1 MNTALNIKEIDEL
14 LQRINLQH
22 VKLNQLSGNIPIIEL
37 DLEMKLVLDL
47 YELLDKLKSMS
58 RQDNVIDKS
67 QVNDQQTIAESATD
81 FESINL
87 IEKEQGGLSEQIDLM
102 AAMEKEETEP
112 YKATLEN
119 KRSEIFKEYAASPVE
134 EIAPEAPEI
143 KMKPVQHVTQS
154 RKTTAE
160 LFDEPATVARSFTGK
175 TTLHD
180 KMSSGKTER
189 SVASHLQSKPLTD
202 LKKSI
207 GINERFVF
215 VKELFNGDQKLYNQ
229 HIELLNNFSAYEE
242 ARLHLFE
249 NLALQ
254 MEWNMEGKLF
264 MELSELIRR
273 RFNG

>member
-119 KRSEIFKEYAASPVE
+119 KRSEIRELLNMVVVQQRNLRRDLEDPWSQADELAVE
-134 EIAPEAPEI
+134 LI
-143 KMKPVQHVTQS
+143 S
-154 RKTTAE
+154 
-160 LFDEPATVARSFTGK
+160 
-175 TTLHD
+175 
-180 KMSSGKTER
+180 
-189 SVASHLQSKPLTD
+189 D
-202 LKKSI
+202 LKK
-207 GINERFVF
+207 E
-215 VKELFNGDQKLYNQ
+215 Y
-229 HIELLNNFSAYEE
+229 
-242 ARLHLFE
+242 HLE
-249 NLALQ
+249 
-254 MEWNMEGKLF
+254 
-264 MELSELIRR
+264 
-273 RFNG
+273 

>member
-22 VKLNQLSGNIPIIEL
+22 VKLNQLTGNIPIIEL

-47 YELLDKLKSMS
+47 YEQLDKLKSMS
-58 RQDNVIDKS
+58 RQDSGIDKS

-81 FESINL
+81 FERLNL
-87 IEKEQGGLSEQIDLM
+87 FEKEQGGLSEQIEIM
-102 AAMEKEETEP
+102 ADMEKEDMP
-112 YKATLEN
+112 FNASLEN
-119 KRSEIFKEYAASPVE
+119 KRSEIFKEHTISPVAD
-134 EIAPEAPEI
+134 IAPAAPVV
-143 KMKPVQHVTQS
+143 KMKTEQPVTQN
-154 RKTTAE
+154 RRTTAE

-180 KMSSGKTER
+180 RMSSGKAER
-189 SVASHLQSKPLTD
+189 SVATQLQSKPLTD

-229 HIELLNNFSAYEE
+229 HIELLNSFSAYEE